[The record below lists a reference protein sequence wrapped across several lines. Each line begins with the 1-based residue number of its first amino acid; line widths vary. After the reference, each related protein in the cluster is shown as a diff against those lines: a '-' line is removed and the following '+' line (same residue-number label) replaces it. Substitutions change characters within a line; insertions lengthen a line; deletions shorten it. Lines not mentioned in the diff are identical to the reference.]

1 MHGFPASA
9 SHLHLCVL
17 SDPHSVPIS
26 RSGAHAFFSSFQ
38 SLFAEPRSTKKS
50 SHLNRCLRV
59 LHGIPNMAG
68 LCNPPPPQ
76 VVLLKL
82 SSAHAEQRAKKRN
95 RCDFRLALGFGSLL
109 FAIFSMQLACEC
121 RKFERSQVDEWLGW
135 LGYASV
141 RRRCE
146 TISRCLIRHLCWS
159 SANEKIRCTLFFSI
173 IFFLAGDQRHP
184 ELTVFES

>member
-68 LCNPPPPQ
+68 LCNPPPPPGCAFKI
-76 VVLLKL
+76 KL
-82 SSAHAEQRAKKRN
+82 SPCRTESKKKEQVWLPSCLGVWLASICYFFHAVGMWMSQIWEIPSRWVVGMVGICVGPPSVWDHITMSDTAFVLVICQWEN
-95 RCDFRLALGFGSLL
+95 SLH
-109 FAIFSMQLACEC
+109 S
-121 RKFERSQVDEWLGW
+121 
-135 LGYASV
+135 
-141 RRRCE
+141 
-146 TISRCLIRHLCWS
+146 
-159 SANEKIRCTLFFSI
+159 FFFYY
-173 IFFLAGDQRHP
+173 FF
-184 ELTVFES
+184 F

>member
-1 MHGFPASA
+1 MGSRHQPAT
-9 SHLHLCVL
+9 CTYVCY
-17 SDPHSVPIS
+17 PI
-26 RSGAHAFFSSFQ
+26 RIPFQ
-38 SLFAEPRSTKKS
+38 SPDLARMPSSLASNHYLQSPEVLKKS

-68 LCNPPPPQ
+68 LCNPPPQ

-159 SANEKIRCTLFFSI
+159 SANEKIRCTLFFLL
-173 IFFLAGDQRHP
+173 FF
-184 ELTVFES
+184 F